1 MDERET
7 IDRILSESHIIAV
20 VGLSEKP
27 DRPSNRVAT
36 YLQEHGYHV
45 IPVNPALTRALGE
58 QAYPDL
64 AAVPGPIDVVDIFRR
79 SEDVPPIV
87 EAAVARGVKAVWM
100 QEGVVNDAAAA
111 RARSAGLL
119 VVMNRCIKKEHEKRA
134 ALAGPKGAAA

>member
-1 MDERET
+1 VDERET